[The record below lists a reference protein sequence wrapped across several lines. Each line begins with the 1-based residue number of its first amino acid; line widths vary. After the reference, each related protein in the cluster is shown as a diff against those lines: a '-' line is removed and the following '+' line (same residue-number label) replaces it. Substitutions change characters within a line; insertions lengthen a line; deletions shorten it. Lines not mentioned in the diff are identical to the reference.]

1 MSQSYLGSSGFTA
14 ASMAPE
20 AQEMIS
26 KGIEFQKNYSDAL
39 ENTYKAL
46 RNRDFTEEE
55 INSMIDAVSNDIQ
68 DSFYKSDIWCKREYK
83 KNHNTWIDNNHISVL
98 MKNLWIT
105 TGTPWDLRFL
115 YDNPQLKPVAKKH
128 ENSKK
133 YILEEI
139 EKMCASSKE

>member
-98 MKNLWIT
+98 MKNL
-105 TGTPWDLRFL
+105 
-115 YDNPQLKPVAKKH
+115 
-128 ENSKK
+128 
-133 YILEEI
+133 
-139 EKMCASSKE
+139 